1 MSITVDH
8 SIKLPSS
15 LGILFDPTGVTVGV
29 IENEL
34 QLYDV
39 LIQICK
45 QNVDGYYIK
54 WKDERLDIS
63 HDGEISKWPVN
74 FCDQVQGA
82 FVELHRARMAKQG
95 KESPIPHEADRSWRY
110 SNDEI
115 KNEND

>member
-15 LGILFDPTGVTVGV
+15 LGILLDPTGVTVGV

-34 QLYDV
+34 QLYDIQ
-39 LIQICK
+39 IQICK
-45 QNVDGYYIK
+45 EDVEGYHIAWRGYT
-54 WKDERLDIS
+54 IS
-63 HDGEISKWPVN
+63 IDRNGNLSEWPVN
-74 FCDQVQGA
+74 FCDQAQGA

-95 KESPIPHEADRSWRY
+95 KESPIPHEADRSWRH
-110 SNDEI
+110 SNEEI